1 MRKKILNWMWLAAF
15 LLAGCFGAMQSENSG
30 LPRTPLIQEGIT
42 TQRLTDQEVGK
53 LRAAKLWIIPNQVHS
68 QTAEAFAELQ
78 YAILALLNDQE
89 NLTKIIQDQGFP
101 EDLKQL
107 AAQIIRNKVGDFSFI
122 QPTKGLLKA
131 LQGHAQNL
139 HRLNQAYLEIP
150 ALAAQAAFADA
161 ECNADNPPPGSKQT
175 ATTKVL
181 RELAK
186 NTFEQKRGLLAS
198 YKEQGITGPALERAV
213 GEVREAEEN
222 YAQSRAHHMVCNL
235 SASSANDDLEKQRR
249 LIYQLNGEV
258 DERSKETAQ
267 ARQVL
272 DSAIADIR
280 GKVTYFLTTKFN

>member
-1 MRKKILNWMWLAAF
+1 MRKKVLNWMWLAAF
-15 LLAGCFGAMQSENSG
+15 LLAGCFGAMQGENSG
-30 LPRTPLIQEGIT
+30 MPRTPLIQEGIT
-42 TQRLTDQEVGK
+42 TQQLTDQEVGK

-101 EDLKQL
+101 NDLRQL
-107 AAQIIRNKVGDFSFI
+107 ATEIIRNKVGDFSFV

-131 LQGHAQNL
+131 LQQHAQSL
-139 HRLNQAYLEIP
+139 HRPNQAYLEIP

-175 ATTKVL
+175 ATTKFL
-181 RELAK
+181 KEMAK
-186 NTFEQKRGLLAS
+186 NTFEQKKGLVTS
-198 YKEQGITGPALERAV
+198 YKEQGITGPALERAL
-213 GEVREAEEN
+213 REARETEDN
-222 YAQSRAHHMVCNL
+222 YAQSRVNHMVCNL
-235 SASSANDDLEKQRR
+235 SAGSANDDLEKKRR

-267 ARQVL
+267 ARRAL

-280 GKVTYFLTTKFN
+280 GKVAFFLTTKFN